1 MARSRAFSNVAR
13 RLALGFTNS
22 QRFSAPPSLPQLV
35 SHAGSATLV
44 TPQLHFANDSH
55 ARLHTHSSPA
65 LPIVSPKPTTSASLL
80 SHNPAARVQPPLLSH
95 PPLSRGF
102 AGILVELG
110 LVPPPPDHGEEEA
123 RKKEVIKAVLRPGSG
138 KIQAK
143 KERRLGRIPSIV
155 FEQEDGHL
163 GGRKRLVSVDRKQ
176 IGRLVKKFGRPFFVS
191 QVFNL
196 EIAAEGAEA
205 AEGEAAGAEGVPEES
220 TVESVR
226 MRVIP
231 KLVHWHG
238 ATDEILNVTFLKLP
252 ERESARVKV
261 PVPLV
266 FVGEDACPGI
276 KKGGWLYTMRRT
288 LPFSCPPSAIPPF
301 VEVDLSALDVGHKI
315 TLADVARQVDPR
327 LRLLLAD
334 VSHPVCKIAGSRSLA
349 KEAAPA

>member
-1 MARSRAFSNVAR
+1 MIGAQKESTEKADSRY
-13 RLALGFTNS
+13 
-22 QRFSAPPSLPQLV
+22 
-35 SHAGSATLV
+35 
-44 TPQLHFANDSH
+44 
-55 ARLHTHSSPA
+55 
-65 LPIVSPKPTTSASLL
+65 
-80 SHNPAARVQPPLLSH
+80 
-95 PPLSRGF
+95 
-102 AGILVELG
+102 VELG

-191 QVFNL
+191 QVFDL
-196 EIAAEGAEA
+196 EISAEGAEA
-205 AEGEAAGAEGVPEES
+205 AEGGTAGAEGAESAEGKAAGADGGAEGS

-276 KKGGWLYTMRRT
+276 RKGGWLYTMRRT

-349 KEAAPA
+349 KEATPA

>member
-1 MARSRAFSNVAR
+1 M
-13 RLALGFTNS
+13 
-22 QRFSAPPSLPQLV
+22 
-35 SHAGSATLV
+35 
-44 TPQLHFANDSH
+44 
-55 ARLHTHSSPA
+55 
-65 LPIVSPKPTTSASLL
+65 
-80 SHNPAARVQPPLLSH
+80 
-95 PPLSRGF
+95 
-102 AGILVELG
+102 G

-123 RKKEVIKAVLRPGSG
+123 WKKEVIKAVLRPGSG

-191 QVFNL
+191 QVFDL

-205 AEGEAAGAEGVPEES
+205 AEGEAEGL
-220 TVESVR
+220 TVEGAR

-238 ATDEILNVTFLKLP
+238 GTDEILNVTFLKLP

-315 TLADVARQVDPR
+315 TLADVARQNEQP
-327 LRLLLAD
+327 LLAQQDLVEKADECKPDDGGD
-334 VSHPVCKIAGSRSLA
+334 VNPPNGLDDGSGDAENGLRGCICDDERELRHWELEEGEVE
-349 KEAAPA
+349 KEGRGGKGVKAQVMRRMGSVGAYAMMKGNSDTGSWRGEWGEWGEREKGGEMGKPLMGSVGA